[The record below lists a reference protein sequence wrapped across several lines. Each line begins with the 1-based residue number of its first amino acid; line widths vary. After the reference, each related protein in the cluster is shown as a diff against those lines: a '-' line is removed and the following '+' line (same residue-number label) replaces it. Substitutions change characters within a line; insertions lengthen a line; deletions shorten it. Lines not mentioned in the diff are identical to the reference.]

1 MTRNNQIIF
10 AMVILFALFFLRY
23 SEPSSAQEDGPI
35 IHIEQIR
42 YTFPTVFE
50 GERLS
55 HTFTILNRG
64 TANLEIKKVTHS

>member
-1 MTRNNQIIF
+1 MTRNNQLIC

-23 SEPSSAQEDGPI
+23 GEPSSAQENGPI

-42 YTFPTVFE
+42 YTFPAVFE
-50 GERLS
+50 GERLT

-64 TANLEIKKVTHS
+64 TANLEIEKVTHS